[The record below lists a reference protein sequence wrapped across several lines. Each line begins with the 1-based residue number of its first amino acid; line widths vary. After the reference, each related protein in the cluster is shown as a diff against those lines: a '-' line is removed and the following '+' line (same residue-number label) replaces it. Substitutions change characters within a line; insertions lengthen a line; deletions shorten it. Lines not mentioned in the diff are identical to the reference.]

1 MAKVKSKQCMIDTH
15 SPFYL
20 FFLFFSSFW
29 QGTLAHIHASRKL
42 FGDLLVPFSLQISFY
57 LCSSAFFSSWKGSEI
72 KVEWERKKM
81 IWFLLNVTDWAD
93 LGYRSS
99 SSSTRFIDSNVSFCF
114 RLLFFFPPNEW
125 AFTNH
130 FPQLDLVLLFFVYF
144 FAVIQSKDDDLLYQ
158 YAVKNKGYLIY
169 FLQIEKNDS
178 ACRMLVPYE
187 HNNWTSIF

>member
-1 MAKVKSKQCMIDTH
+1 MEKVYGGVGDIY
-15 SPFYL
+15 PFRNPV
-20 FFLFFSSFW
+20 LFFSSFW

-81 IWFLLNVTDWAD
+81 IWFSLNVTDWAD

-114 RLLFFFPPNEW
+114 RLLFFFSPNEW
-125 AFTNH
+125 AFTNR
-130 FPQLDLVLLFFVYF
+130 FPQLDLVLLFFSLF
-144 FAVIQSKDDDLLYQ
+144 FLLSSKAKMMIYCINMQWKIKVI
-158 YAVKNKGYLIY
+158 
-169 FLQIEKNDS
+169 
-178 ACRMLVPYE
+178 
-187 HNNWTSIF
+187 